1 LINSPPQTVY
11 SVFQTV
17 RSTVFDDFIVDRD
30 QDLLR
35 PSDQVKA
42 FLPIMAD
49 TLVLVVSRPKDA

>member
-1 LINSPPQTVY
+1 MY